1 MTGVGYAAPLLFD
14 VFGLLSGGEWF
25 AEPHGDLEA
34 AVVCRQS
41 GCLASHICPDCD
53 TLMIP
58 RAAAAGEVCPYHRIV
73 NLSRDLRYRVTADC
87 YDPAQIVRMPMFILP
102 PAQEWYYRKQHP
114 DYRPLPPLHPGLS
127 DSGRA
132 AIRSTSSIPSR
143 GACWWRPSR
152 SKATRRVW
160 SSRPY
165 TATATPCYTGISM
178 TTISARRPSNTRYPS
193 VPLPARTG

>member
-58 RAAAAGEVCPYHRIV
+58 PRG
-73 NLSRDLRYRVTADC
+73 
-87 YDPAQIVRMPMFILP
+87 LP
-102 PAQEWYYRKQHP
+102 PAKFVP
-114 DYRPLPPLHPGLS
+114 
-127 DSGRA
+127 
-132 AIRSTSSIPSR
+132 T
-143 GACWWRPSR
+143 
-152 SKATRRVW
+152 
-160 SSRPY
+160 
-165 TATATPCYTGISM
+165 TGS
-178 TTISARRPSNTRYPS
+178 
-193 VPLPARTG
+193 

>member
-41 GCLASHICPDCD
+41 GCLASHICPDRD

-87 YDPAQIVRMPMFILP
+87 YDPGANRPDADVY
-102 PAQEWYYRKQHP
+102 PAACAGVVLQEAHP
-114 DYRPLPPLHPGLS
+114 D
-127 DSGRA
+127 
-132 AIRSTSSIPSR
+132 INIP
-143 GACWWRPSR
+143 
-152 SKATRRVW
+152 
-160 SSRPY
+160 
-165 TATATPCYTGISM
+165 I
-178 TTISARRPSNTRYPS
+178 IF
-193 VPLPARTG
+193 